1 MSEVQILSSRQEVV
15 IVYSVFAKKINDNW
29 DLLEH
34 SIVDDDVHSVVI
46 EYIRLLGQDVP
57 IRVINE
63 VLFGGMWNL
72 EEVLSDAFESL
83 ISVSLKP
90 FQTGWRVRVAHGKT
104 IHTGYTAL
112 VEKVSDISTIAVKM
126 ICLNYSETSF
136 ALKYSEKIIKGLEDG
151 KQN

>member
-1 MSEVQILSSRQEVV
+1 VV
-15 IVYSVFAKKINDNW
+15 IVYSVFAKKVDGNW

-34 SIVDDDVHSVVI
+34 SIVDDVQSVI
-46 EYIRLLGQDVP
+46 TEYIGILGQDVP
-57 IRVINE
+57 IRVIDE
-63 VLFGGMWNL
+63 VLFGEMWNL
-72 EEVLSDAFESL
+72 EEVLSDAVESL

-90 FQTGWRVRVAHGKT
+90 FQNGWRVRVAHGKT
-104 IHTGYTAL
+104 MYTGYTAF

-136 ALKYSEKIIKGLEDG
+136 ALKYSEKIIKGLKDG